1 MPERNLVLIVAAV
14 AAVLLLAGL
23 VAWSAARR
31 RRRQQLADRYGAHYE
46 RAVEQHGS
54 AARAEK
60 ELKDREKRFEKAHIR
75 ELSPADRE
83 RYAGLWRSVQARFV
97 DSPAS
102 AVAEADTLVGEVMR
116 LRGYPAADLEQ
127 RLADVALAHP
137 QLVEHYRE
145 ACDVAYRSRT
155 GKADTEALR
164 RAMVHYRALFE
175 DLLAG
180 ELVGAR

>member
-1 MPERNLVLIVAAV
+1 MPERNVVLVVVAV
-14 AAVLLLAGL
+14 AVVLLLAGL
-23 VAWSAARR
+23 VAWSSARR
-31 RRRQQLADRYGAHYE
+31 RRLKVLADRYGEHFD

-54 AARAEK
+54 AQAEK
-60 ELKDREKRFEKAHIR
+60 EMKLREKRFEKAHIR
-75 ELSPADRE
+75 DLPPADRE
-83 RYAGLWRSVQARFV
+83 RYAGLWRTVQARFV

-116 LRGYPAADLEQ
+116 LRGYPAADLDQ
-127 RLADVALAHP
+127 RLADVALGHP
-137 QLVEHYRE
+137 NLVEHYRE